1 MILIQVNA
9 YVAHRKHLKI
19 IAVTTITIAI
29 FIASPTS
36 LVSPQYPSKV
46 CFLSAVRAT
55 LLILRFPQWD
65 YHKVLDSL

>member
-1 MILIQVNA
+1 MRLIQVNA

-36 LVSPQYPSKV
+36 LSLPDTRLKTAF
-46 CFLSAVRAT
+46 FLESG
-55 LLILRFPQWD
+55 LIF
-65 YHKVLDSL
+65 